1 MVTMAFYAAVFLSAF
16 LLFVIQ
22 PMLTKIL
29 LPDFGGSYLVWGSA
43 MVFFQAVLLAGYVF
57 GHAAQ
62 RRAGVQRYAR
72 WHGLLLLMPFAFFPF
87 RFEAGA
93 AVAASLP
100 LAPAVFWRL
109 LLLISGPFL
118 VLSMTSLVL
127 QRWLMISPVRSRSN
141 PYVLYSA
148 SNAGSV
154 LALLAYP
161 VLIEPYFSLAAQ
173 GMLWWAGYAVLVL
186 LHAICYP
193 WRPEPAAADAPS
205 AHGGTAPASRYR
217 WLTWFMLSFGACA
230 VLLAVTNMMTFD
242 LAAVPM
248 LWVLPL
254 AVYLLAFVLTFKQR
268 IWFPRW
274 MEAGMNWAVV
284 AAALFYLLLQLGLT
298 VPPAPVLLLH
308 LLVLF
313 VLCMNASARLV
324 RTRPE
329 GEEELTGF
337 YVALAAGGLGGSLLI
352 SWGVPLASTTL
363 VEYLIAPALLL
374 VACGLAEGSGTSG
387 VTEGC
392 RLKTEGNGKSRKLK
406 GERRN
411 SSNAQHPTPNIQRPT
426 LRQSACRQ
434 GVLTVGLMLLVVLLP
449 LVLGGFRLGATLIFA
464 MAALPVALL
473 LRSAARR
480 PMAAALL
487 LVVLACGTGTWRR
500 FSTGSTHVAAH
511 RNFYG
516 IYTIFDRDGQRYL
529 QHGTTLHG
537 RQYLDA
543 ARSATPVGYYH
554 PSTPAAG
561 VMTRWQPRLRD
572 IGMVGLGTGALAAY
586 AGEGARLTIYELDP
600 DNHTLAERFF
610 TYLEQSRQRGV
621 QLDFVYGDGRVA
633 LRERSAGSLDLL
645 IIDAFNSGSIPVHL
659 LTTEAMEGYFRV
671 LREDGLLLLHIS
683 NRVLDLAPVIYANAA
698 VLGLHAC
705 EQSNAGAVDPDAD
718 ETYWMA
724 LGRHPATV
732 NALKKELFWYG
743 RRESG
748 WLGTP
753 PWTDGYSPLSGA
765 IRWLQ

>member
-1 MVTMAFYAAVFLSAF
+1 MRKNSGMVTMAFYAAVFLSAF

-22 PMLTKIL
+22 PMLTKVL
-29 LPDFGGSYLVWGSA
+29 LPEFGGSYLVWGSA

-62 RRAGVQRYAR
+62 RRAGVRRYAR

-93 AVAASLP
+93 AVAAGLP

-109 LLLISGPFL
+109 LVMICGPFL

-127 QRWLMISPVRSRSN
+127 QRWLMISPVRARTN

-161 VLIEPYFSLAAQ
+161 VLIEPFFPLESQ
-173 GMLWWAGYAVLVL
+173 GMLWWAGYAALVL
-186 LHAICYP
+186 LHAVCYP
-193 WRPEPAAADAPS
+193 WRPVSAAADAPP
-205 AHGGTAPASRYR
+205 AHVGTGTPSRYR

-230 VLLAVTNMMTFD
+230 TLLAVTNMMTFD

-268 IWFPRW
+268 MWFPRW

-324 RTRPE
+324 RTRPD
-329 GEEELTGF
+329 GEEQLTGF
-337 YVALAAGGLGGSLLI
+337 YVALAAGGLGGSLLV
-352 SWGVPLASTTL
+352 SWIVPLAGTTL
-363 VEYLIAPALLL
+363 VEYLLAPALLL
-374 VACGLAEGSGTSG
+374 VACGLALNNQQPTSS
-387 VTEGC
+387 V
-392 RLKTEGNGKSRKLK
+392 
-406 GERRN
+406 
-411 SSNAQHPTPNIQRPT
+411 QRPT
-426 LRQSACRQ
+426 TNAQGQATSNSYRRQ
-434 GVLTVGLMLLVVLLP
+434 GVLTIGLMLLVVLLP
-449 LVLGGFRLGATLIFA
+449 LVLGGFRMGATLIFA

-473 LRSAARR
+473 LRSAACR
-480 PMAAALL
+480 PMVTAMLL
-487 LVVLACGTGTWRR
+487 IVLACGTGPWRR
-500 FSTGSTHVAAH
+500 FSSGGTHVAAH

-537 RQYLDA
+537 RQRRDA
-543 ARSATPVGYYH
+543 ASDAPPVGYYH
-554 PSTPAAG
+554 PSTPIPCL
-561 VMTRWQPRLRD
+561 MTRWKPRFRD

-586 AGEGARLTIYELDP
+586 AGEGARFTIYELDP

-621 QLDFVYGDGRVA
+621 RLDFVFGDGRVA
-633 LRERSAGSLDLL
+633 LRERVSSSLDLL

-659 LTTEAMEGYFRV
+659 LTTEAMEEYFRV

-705 EQSNAGAVDPDAD
+705 EQSNAGAVEPDAD
-718 ETYWMA
+718 ATYWMA
-724 LGRHPATV
+724 LTRRPATV
-732 NALKKELFWYG
+732 SALKKELFWYG
-743 RRESG
+743 LRETEWRG
-748 WLGTP
+748 MP
-753 PWTDGYSPLSGA
+753 PWTDEYSPLSGA
-765 IRWLQ
+765 IRWLR